1 MRTAPGEA
9 TVPRMA
15 TPGKKLDLSTVP
27 MNSGTRYP
35 RRFNQ
40 VHGDV
45 AARRWQRVGEA
56 AGLSRF
62 GVNRVVLAPGAVSS
76 LRHWHTTEEEFV
88 VVLEGEAV
96 MLTDDG
102 ETTMRPGDM
111 VGFPARFENGHCFIN
126 RSSAP
131 AVLLAVGTRQD
142 DDETHYSDVDLFAKR
157 EDDGGGFVSRAGERY
172 DDTP

>member
-1 MRTAPGEA
+1 
-9 TVPRMA
+9 MA

-27 MNSGTRYP
+27 VSSGTRYP
-35 RRFNQ
+35 RRFHH
-40 VHGDV
+40 VLGDIS
-45 AARRWQRVGEA
+45 ARRWQRVGDA

-96 MLTDDG
+96 MRTDDG
-102 ETTMRPGDM
+102 ETLMRAGDM

-126 RSSAP
+126 RSAAP
-131 AVLLAVGTRQD
+131 AVLLAVGMRDD
-142 DDETHYSDVDLFAKR
+142 DDETNYSDVDLFAKSER
-157 EDDGGGFVSRAGERY
+157 NGGGFVSRAGTPY

>member
-1 MRTAPGEA
+1 MP
-9 TVPRMA
+9 

-27 MNSGTRYP
+27 VNTGTRYP

-45 AARRWQRVGEA
+45 AARRWQRVGNA
-56 AGLSRF
+56 AGISRF
-62 GVNRVVLAPGAVSS
+62 GVNRVVLVPGAVSS

-102 ETTMRPGDM
+102 ETLMRAGDM
-111 VGFPARFENGHCFIN
+111 VGFPARFENGHCFVN

-131 AVLLAVGTRQD
+131 AVLLAVGSRED
-142 DDETHYSDVDLFAKR
+142 DDETNYSDVDLFAKS
-157 EDDGGGFVSRAGERY
+157 EHDGGDFVSRAGERY